1 MFETRPIQVLK
12 GMLLQ
17 GHLYQASFPQVQF
30 QMFAPNANK
39 QCILVYEQEDEQQH
53 VFFNIK
59 RVWAYLAA

>member
-1 MFETRPIQVLK
+1 MF
-12 GMLLQ
+12 LQ

-39 QCILVYEQEDEQQH
+39 QCILIYEQEDEQQH